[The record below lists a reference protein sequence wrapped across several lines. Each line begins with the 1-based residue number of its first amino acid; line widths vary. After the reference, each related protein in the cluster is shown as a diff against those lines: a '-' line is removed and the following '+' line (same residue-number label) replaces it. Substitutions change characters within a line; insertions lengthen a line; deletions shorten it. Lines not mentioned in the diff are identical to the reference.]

1 VEIVYLLPAQTA
13 APPKPF
19 RIGEAGCVWVGADG
33 SLERDTRVRL
43 SANSTH
49 ALLGHGV
56 VAALNEL
63 PLEGRLG
70 DGCETLIPP
79 ASLDRARL
87 LFQEADR
94 KTYGA
99 SYEFVVAT
107 QRDPAPVEYRVR
119 IDNREYQGCL
129 AELTY
134 LASTASREGMAVWMQ
149 I

>member
-1 VEIVYLLPAQTA
+1 MEIVYLLSAQVH
-13 APPKPF
+13 APPEPF
-19 RIGEAGCVWVGADG
+19 RTGEAGCVWIGAGG

-79 ASLDRARL
+79 ASLDPARR
-87 LFQEADR
+87 LFQQADR

-99 SYEFVVAT
+99 CYEFVVAT
-107 QRDPAPVEYRVR
+107 QHGPEPVEYRVR
-119 IDNREYQGCL
+119 VDNREYQSCL

-134 LASTASREGMAVWMQ
+134 LASTAGREGMAVWMQ

>member
-1 VEIVYLLPAQTA
+1 MKIVYLLPEQAQ

-19 RIGEAGCVWVGADG
+19 LTGEAGCVWFCADG
-33 SLERDTRVRL
+33 SLERDTRVQL

-56 VAALNEL
+56 VEALNEL
-63 PLEGRLG
+63 SLEGRLG

-79 ASLDRARL
+79 AALDEARSLFYA
-87 LFQEADR
+87 ADR
-94 KTYGA
+94 RTYAA
-99 SYEFVVAT
+99 SYEFVVAAQSVP
-107 QRDPAPVEYRVR
+107 QRVEYRVR
-119 IDNREYQGCL
+119 IDNREYQACL

-134 LASTASREGMAVWMQ
+134 LASTAGREGMAVWMQ

>member
-1 VEIVYLLPAQTA
+1 VEIVYLLESQVH

-19 RIGEAGCVWVGADG
+19 RSGQAGCVWLAADG

-56 VAALNEL
+56 VDALNEL

-70 DGCETLIPP
+70 DGRETLFPP
-79 ASLDRARL
+79 ASLDGARR
-87 LFQEADR
+87 LFLQADR

-99 SYEFVVAT
+99 SHEFVVAT
-107 QRDPAPVEYRVR
+107 QRVPEPVEYRVR
-119 IDNREYQGCL
+119 IDNREYQACL

-134 LASTASREGMAVWMQ
+134 LTSTASREGLAVWMRL
-149 I
+149 

>member
-1 VEIVYLLPAQTA
+1 MKIVYLLPEQAQ

-19 RIGEAGCVWVGADG
+19 LVGEAGCIWFRDDG
-33 SLERDTRVRL
+33 SLERDTRVWL

-56 VAALNEL
+56 VDALNEL
-63 PLEGRLG
+63 LLEGRLG

-79 ASLDRARL
+79 AALDEARSLFYA
-87 LFQEADR
+87 ADR
-94 KTYGA
+94 QTYAA

-107 QRDPAPVEYRVR
+107 QRAPEPVEYRVR
-119 IDNREYQGCL
+119 IDNREYQSCL

-134 LASTASREGMAVWMQ
+134 LTSTASREGLAVWMR